1 MINLNP
7 LYKEDLPKSVAIF
20 KGQDSIKFLK
30 FMTPFANEL
39 LEDALVKDL
48 EVDESFAYRVV
59 DSVLGSKSQED
70 RVIDWVCSGFKQV
83 LKILDEQNRG
93 TRLLRDSLR
102 QYLDL
107 FKDSGM
113 STGTLKLAKA
123 ICEGRCDEAIR
134 EFDQKIKVE
143 TFESD
148 VLVRSGSAS
157 YIHAED
163 YTPFFETE
171 QSKYLYYSLDVPAK
185 SVAYLLYTYLV
196 SDLAFGVK
204 KSDTASSVRI
214 ADVIEFQYAFPQT
227 ASRSEFKYEAVKDKL
242 FNTSLIDVLF
252 ELEFYEEYIGDSEDI
267 KCQIFDY
274 EAPMWMFQIPQKFK
288 INNFDIHLS
297 RFRAK
302 DHITLKPSSFKSKVA
317 DYKSAPVL
325 SSRKSDAKL
334 VTRAKHPR
342 AIGFA
347 WETERFCKLRDDYY
361 SEDEAVSDFAG
372 SELSRIF
379 DFFGMNGFF
388 IQSKFTLD
396 CAYMGDMD
404 TQTIFLL
411 SDVTETIPF
420 ATYPK
425 DYSMDASSITF
436 NYNVQTEKYTSLENE
451 FHPLSAIDFLQNLCI
466 LQEILS
472 ETDLKTY
479 GKTINTSLVNCLT
492 QDVRNAA
499 VLYLWYADKEGLDTS
514 FANRFNMMGAL
525 LSDLNNP
532 SSLSDFALAYGDDY
546 AELIYVVSSEIK
558 DKTLRLPRPSQF
570 ELVEFDYFS
579 RHILSLDRMMFIA
592 PPNNY
597 TPSAIRPLIVFEL
610 DASSYVAFG
619 DVEFLQSNIKSEEL
633 PIAIYR
639 IKG

>member
-1 MINLNP
+1 MIELDP
-7 LYKEDLPKSVAIF
+7 LYKQDLTKSIAIF

-39 LEDALVKDL
+39 LEDTLVKEL
-48 EVDESFAYRVV
+48 EVDETFADSVV
-59 DSVLGSKSQED
+59 KGVLGSKSQKD
-70 RVIDWVCSGFKQV
+70 RVIDWVCSSFRQV
-83 LKILDEQNRG
+83 LKILDNQGRG
-93 TRLLRDSLR
+93 TRLLRNSLR
-102 QYLDL
+102 EYLDL
-107 FKDSGM
+107 FKASGM
-113 STGTLKLAKA
+113 PRGTLKLAKA
-123 ICEGRCDEAIR
+123 ICEGRCGEAIR

-148 VLVRSGSAS
+148 VLVRSGANS

-163 YTPFFETE
+163 YKPFFETE
-171 QSKYLYYSLDVPAK
+171 QSEYLYYSVGVPSQ
-185 SVAYLLYTYLV
+185 SVAYLLYTYLA
-196 SDLAFGVK
+196 SDLAFGIK
-204 KSDTASSVRI
+204 KSDTSSHVRI
-214 ADVIEFQYAFPQT
+214 ADAIDFQYAFPQT

-242 FNTSLIDVLF
+242 FNTALIEVLF
-252 ELEFYEEYIGDSEDI
+252 ELEFYEEYISDSEEV
-267 KCQIFDY
+267 KYQIFDY

-288 INNFDIHLS
+288 INSFDIHLS

-302 DHITLKPSSFKSKVA
+302 DHITIKPSSFKSKVA

-361 SEDEAVSDFAG
+361 SEDEAVSNFAG

-379 DFFGMNGFF
+379 DFFGMSGFF
-388 IQSKFTLD
+388 IQSNFTLD

-411 SDVTETIPF
+411 SDVTETVPF

-425 DYSMDASSITF
+425 DYSMNASSITF
-436 NYNVQTEKYTSLENE
+436 NYNVQTERYTSLENT

-479 GKTINTSLVNCLT
+479 GKTINTSLVNRLT

-499 VLYLWYADKEGLDTS
+499 ILYLWYADKEGLDTS
-514 FANRFNMMGAL
+514 FANRFNMMSAL

-532 SSLSDFALAYGDDY
+532 STLSDFTLVYGDAY
-546 AELIYVVSSEIK
+546 AELIYVISLEIK
-558 DKTLRLPRPSQF
+558 DKTLRLPKPTQF
-570 ELVEFDYFS
+570 ELVEFGYFS
-579 RHILSLDRMMFIA
+579 RHILSLDRMTFIA

-597 TPSAIRPLIVFEL
+597 TPSATRPLIVFEL
-610 DASSYVAFG
+610 DDSSYVAFG
-619 DVEFLQSNIKSEEL
+619 DVEFLLSNIKDKEF

-639 IKG
+639 IKD